1 MLYYA
6 YKDGYDKTIGQVCY
20 CVDGIE
26 KDLYGFAY
34 KEDDRNLK
42 YFCEPTKGRIKDSYF
57 YEYKR
62 DGKTLKKNG
71 VSIYARYFTDTYDD
85 AVIGFNILVR
95 RRLERLREEIKKL
108 EGMLITEE

>member
-1 MLYYA
+1 MIYHA
-6 YKDGYDKTIGQVCY
+6 YRDEYDKTIGQDCY

-34 KEDDRNLK
+34 KEDDRNLT
-42 YFCEPTKGRIKDSYF
+42 YFCKPIKGRIKYSYF

-71 VSIYARYFTDTYDD
+71 VSIYARYFADTYDE
-85 AVIGFNILVR
+85 AVKGFNTLINR
-95 RRLERLREEIKKL
+95 RIEKMTNKIEELKLMLIEEI
-108 EGMLITEE
+108 